1 MAVPSS
7 NNHLKNTTGGAFVA
21 QTQGGTVLGNGT
33 AGSVITNPLLVKDA
47 VDSDSRIPFPVAL
60 DNNLYGTQTAKGS
73 GTFAYMEAG
82 KYVIKTV
89 SDTINGVASTKVLS
103 PAADGGR
110 RAIHD
115 FQHDFG
121 AKLLGM
127 WRASQF
133 SWTGRLASGAAIP
146 ARQNWINAGATA
158 PEVPATLSTTNMYD
172 MTDTDAADKAVDV
185 AATPTLA
192 IPGKLV
198 MKVDFVDVALAT
210 GGDYYNY
217 KPITG

>member
-1 MAVPSS
+1 MAVPS
-7 NNHLKNTTGGAFVA
+7 NNSHLKNTTGGAFVA
-21 QTQGGTVLGNGT
+21 QSQGGTLLGNT
-33 AGSVITNPLLVKDA
+33 TTGSVVTKALALKDA
-47 VDSDSRIPFPVAL
+47 ADADARVPFPVEK
-60 DNNLYGTQTAKGS
+60 DNGLYGTTTAKGS

-103 PAADGGR
+103 PAADGAR

-121 AKLLGM
+121 AKLLEM
-127 WRASQF
+127 WRASKF
-133 SWTGRLASGAAIP
+133 SWTGRLASGSAIP
-146 ARQNWINAGATA
+146 SRQNWINASATA
-158 PEVPATLSTTNMYD
+158 AEVPATLSTTNMYD
-172 MTDTDAADKAVDV
+172 MTDADAADKAVDV

-198 MKVDFVDVALAT
+198 MKVDFVDVAPAT